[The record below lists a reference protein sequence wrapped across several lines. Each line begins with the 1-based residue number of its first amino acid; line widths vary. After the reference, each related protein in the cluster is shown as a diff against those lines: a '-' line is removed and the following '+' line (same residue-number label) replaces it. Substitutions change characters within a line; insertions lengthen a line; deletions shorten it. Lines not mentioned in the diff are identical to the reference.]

1 MLTHDPRAVIMI
13 LSTTEADALAAKSG
27 LSLVD
32 LFRPFGEVDEP
43 GVQVQTVGEPYR
55 LRKFSMRFV
64 HGQDMRPVPAE
75 VAERHLTQLISTYE
89 GDADAVAPG
98 KRSSASE
105 GAAEIKSIAT
115 PDNPWFDAFRAHLL
129 ASLRHAEHA
138 TVDHPVG
145 ALLISHSTQPHPA
158 SALQA
163 LWDASNLPAVLRD
176 GLADQAVAKAYLLLH
191 DVSAHGPVDGNAEC
205 AAALADLTRSFGA
218 AASKLLP
225 LNSRADGK
233 PPPPDLWSALRP
245 PLSYE
250 FREATEAG
258 GAADAP
264 APAALEL
271 QGVEDDPRVIA
282 AEEDARLQAE
292 AKSRRQSQMA
302 AAQGIIQKTRM
313 RRQSTG
319 LLAPRAGAPS
329 PDTSPSPLREGKPAD
344 DAVRV

>member
-1 MLTHDPRAVIMI
+1 MPPSLSEEEVVLTHDPRAVIMI

-250 FREATEAG
+250 FREERLRK
-258 GAADAP
+258 
-264 APAALEL
+264 ALE
-271 QGVEDDPRVIA
+271 R
-282 AEEDARLQAE
+282 
-292 AKSRRQSQMA
+292 SS
-302 AAQGIIQKTRM
+302 
-313 RRQSTG
+313 
-319 LLAPRAGAPS
+319 
-329 PDTSPSPLREGKPAD
+329 
-344 DAVRV
+344 

>member
-129 ASLRHAEHA
+129 ASHLARTA
-138 TVDHPVG
+138 
-145 ALLISHSTQPHPA
+145 STYRTA
-158 SALQA
+158 
-163 LWDASNLPAVLRD
+163 
-176 GLADQAVAKAYLLLH
+176 
-191 DVSAHGPVDGNAEC
+191 GPVRPSKSARARPSSGSAETGR
-205 AAALADLTRSFGA
+205 DLT
-218 AASKLLP
+218 
-225 LNSRADGK
+225 
-233 PPPPDLWSALRP
+233 
-245 PLSYE
+245 
-250 FREATEAG
+250 
-258 GAADAP
+258 
-264 APAALEL
+264 
-271 QGVEDDPRVIA
+271 
-282 AEEDARLQAE
+282 
-292 AKSRRQSQMA
+292 
-302 AAQGIIQKTRM
+302 
-313 RRQSTG
+313 
-319 LLAPRAGAPS
+319 
-329 PDTSPSPLREGKPAD
+329 
-344 DAVRV
+344 